1 MAVRVGTSGY
11 SYAAWKGSFFPADL
25 PSSRMLEFYAQKLST
40 VEINNTF
47 YRMPT
52 SAALAHWAEQVP
64 ERFVFALKAPQRIT
78 HRKQLLDCADETS
91 LFLTLTSELGAK
103 LGPLLFQLPP
113 FMKKDLSR
121 LRDFLDSLP
130 KSFSC
135 AFEFRHPSWMDD
147 EVFEA
152 LRRKNAALCIADTD
166 EQETHVVPTATWGYL
181 RLRRSDYSSDALDAW
196 AQQVAQHWQQAF
208 VYFKHED
215 KGQGPKFAAEF
226 EAAVNRLSPTPNR
239 TS

>member
-11 SYAAWKGSFFPADL
+11 SYTAWKGSFFPADL

-52 SAALAHWAEQVP
+52 SAAVANWAQQVP
-64 ERFVFALKAPQRIT
+64 ESFVFAVKAPQRIT
-78 HRKQLLDCADETS
+78 HRKQLLDSGDETS
-91 LFLTLTSELGAK
+91 HFLSLTSELGAK

-113 FMKKDLSR
+113 FMKKDLGR

-130 KSFSC
+130 KSFSF

-166 EQETHVVPTATWGYL
+166 EQQAQVVPTATWGYL
-181 RLRRSDYSSDALDAW
+181 RLRRSDYPSGALDAW
-196 AQQVAQHWQQAF
+196 AERVAKQWQQAF

-226 EAAVNRLSPTPNR
+226 EAAVKRLAPT
-239 TS
+239 T